1 MNPIPVLAVGP
12 VLLVSIQVDL
22 NDRVAAELQNAVL
35 ARIQET
41 GSSGLLIDI
50 TAVTVVDSYI
60 ARVLTETARMARI
73 MNTRV
78 VLVGVQPEVAITL
91 VGMGLELSGI
101 DAAMDVEHGLAV
113 LGYRLSAIDRR
124 DGADRRGGRSHDSN
138 QEADDGRPAHR
149 DH

>member
-1 MNPIPVLAVGP
+1 MSPIPVLAVGP

-35 ARIQET
+35 ARIKAT

-91 VGMGLELSGI
+91 LDMGLDLSGI
-101 DAAMDVEHGLAV
+101 DAAMDVERGLEA
-113 LGYRLSAIDRR
+113 LGYQLTAVDRR
-124 DGADRRGGRSHDSN
+124 RGTDRRGGRDIESAK
-138 QEADDGRPAHR
+138 EAGDERPIDRVH
-149 DH
+149 